1 LKNKTSLGIQKY
13 ISDNN
18 WWKWGIASKRFKL
31 SDFPRLHQLL
41 YDRFN
46 LDFNSINTET
56 DEFNIVSTDEN
67 VPLIIG
73 VFSAK
78 LPRIKISAD
87 METRLSRSVGKSYAD
102 LLLVI
107 EHIPVHLP
115 DAVVFP
121 GNHDEVIQILN
132 VCSEHDM
139 LVVPFGGGSNVVGAF
154 NRKDYNKPCVM
165 LDMSLMKK
173 MLNVDPV
180 NHTALFEA
188 GISGPDIEYN
198 LNKSGFTLGHF
209 PQSFEFSVLGGWI
222 ATHSAGQES
231 SGYGRIEDMV
241 IALKVAT
248 PRGTI
253 NTGGYEHD
261 AEGVN
266 LRHLFFGSEG
276 MFGVIT
282 EALMRIH
289 RLPENKKWLVALFP
303 SFETGTEAVRKI
315 VQKNIHPAVVRYSDE
330 QETFF
335 LQYISHKPFTFFSK
349 IKSSFNDLLLRS
361 KGIKRPSILLLRF
374 DGEKEDILV
383 RSMIA
388 VEIIRKHKG
397 FLVGEK
403 PGRKWERSRFDLPYL
418 RDDLLENGILVDTM
432 ETVLPWDKINT
443 FKHQLLAE
451 LQKSAAFGYDKGI
464 LMSHL
469 SHVYSSCCSIYF
481 TVIAVRDTSNPL
493 AQWQE
498 IKKLVTDFIVRSG
511 GAVSHHHSIGR
522 MHQPWYVKKTDALT
536 LEILGNIK
544 KTCDPKSIL
553 NPGKLYDE

>member
-1 LKNKTSLGIQKY
+1 MGIQKH

-18 WWKWGIASKRFKL
+18 WWKWGIASKRFKV
-31 SDFPRLHQLL
+31 SDFPRLYQLL
-41 YDRFN
+41 HDRFN
-46 LDFNSINTET
+46 LDFNSTHTET
-56 DEFNIVSTDEN
+56 AEFSIVGNDEN
-67 VPLIIG
+67 VSLING
-73 VFSAK
+73 VFSTK
-78 LPRIKISAD
+78 LPGIKITTD
-87 METRLSRSVGKSYAD
+87 LDTRLSRSLGKSYAD
-102 LLLVI
+102 LLLVLD
-107 EHIPVHLP
+107 HIPVQLP
-115 DAVVFP
+115 DAVIFP
-121 GNHDEVIQILN
+121 GNHEEVIKILN
-132 VCSEHDM
+132 VCSEDDI

-154 NRKDYNKPCVM
+154 NRKNVNKPCVM
-165 LDMSLMKK
+165 LDMSQMKK
-173 MLNVDPV
+173 LLNLDVV
-180 NHTALFEA
+180 NHTAFFEA
-188 GISGPDIEYN
+188 GIFGPDIESS
-198 LNKSGFTLGHF
+198 LNKEGFTLGHF
-209 PQSFEFSVLGGWI
+209 PQSFEFSALGGWI

-241 IALKVAT
+241 VALKVAT
-248 PRGTI
+248 PKGTI
-253 NTGGYEHD
+253 STGDYEHD

-266 LRHLFFGSEG
+266 LRHLFYGSEG

-282 EALMRIH
+282 EALVCIQ

-335 LQYISHKPFTFFSK
+335 LQYVSHKPFTFFSK
-349 IKSSFNDLLLRS
+349 IKSFFNDLVLRS
-361 KGIKRPSILLLRF
+361 KGIKSPSILLIRF
-374 DGEKEDILV
+374 DGDKEDIFV

-388 VEIIRKHKG
+388 AEIIRKHKG

-403 PGRKWERSRFDLPYL
+403 PGRKWEHARFDLPYL

-443 FKHQLLAE
+443 FKQELLAE

-469 SHVYSSCCSIYF
+469 SHVYNSCCSIYF
-481 TVIAVRDTSNPL
+481 TVITARDTSGPL
-493 AQWQE
+493 AQWEE
-498 IKKLVTDFIVRSG
+498 IKKIVTDFIVRSG

-522 MHQPWYVKKTDALT
+522 MHQSWYVKKTDALT
-536 LEILGNIK
+536 LEILCNLK
-544 KTCDPKSIL
+544 KTCDPKNIL